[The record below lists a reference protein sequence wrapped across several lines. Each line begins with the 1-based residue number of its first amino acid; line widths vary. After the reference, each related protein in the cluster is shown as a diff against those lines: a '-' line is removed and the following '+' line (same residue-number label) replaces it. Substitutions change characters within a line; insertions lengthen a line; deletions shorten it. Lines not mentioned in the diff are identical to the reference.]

1 LALSERSQKTLRTR
15 IDAIRRTAETTT
27 LTDDTRKR
35 LAQALDRSIATVE
48 HRPLQSVTFTDIA
61 ERLAAGYRDARR
73 AMPENWSDSDGEALH
88 ELRKRIVRHRYQMEI
103 VVPFWK
109 NFGAMWIDEAQR
121 LRTSLGKHQD
131 LLLLTRCYAIDNC
144 WRDAQVLDKRPIQD
158 FDAAALD
165 GSHRQLFLTRHP
177 ELPNQENIQVHM
189 QSFRD
194 FKPDWDTA
202 ARKSE
207 DKDNGIGNDR
217 FEPPG

>member
-1 LALSERSQKTLRTR
+1 M
-15 IDAIRRTAETTT
+15 
-27 LTDDTRKR
+27 
-35 LAQALDRSIATVE
+35 QALIE
-48 HRPLQSVTFTDIA
+48 
-61 ERLAAGYRDARR
+61 
-73 AMPENWSDSDGEALH
+73 
-88 ELRKRIVRHRYQMEI
+88 
-103 VVPFWK
+103 
-109 NFGAMWIDEAQR
+109 
-121 LRTSLGKHQD
+121 D

-144 WRDAQVLDKRPIQD
+144 WRDAQVLDKRLIQD
-158 FDAAALD
+158 FDAAARD

-207 DKDNGIGNDR
+207 DKDIGIGNDR